1 MGVIGFAAVWD
12 RQMHKYEIYRQFEM
26 KFFIINFCN
35 VNISKIEHLRIKMI
49 SEINILIEV
58 LSYYKH
64 NCKNKIILE
73 ENIDSLL
80 SKCASKTC

>member
-1 MGVIGFAAVWD
+1 MS
-12 RQMHKYEIYRQFEM
+12 
-26 KFFIINFCN
+26 N
-35 VNISKIEHLRIKMI
+35 IEHLRIKMI

-80 SKCASKTC
+80 SKCAEVQRKMLNNG

>member
-1 MGVIGFAAVWD
+1 MG
-12 RQMHKYEIYRQFEM
+12 
-26 KFFIINFCN
+26 
-35 VNISKIEHLRIKMI
+35 KIEHLKIKMI

-73 ENIDSLL
+73 ENIDRLL
-80 SKCASKTC
+80 SKCAELQRKMLNNE

>member
-1 MGVIGFAAVWD
+1 M
-12 RQMHKYEIYRQFEM
+12 
-26 KFFIINFCN
+26 
-35 VNISKIEHLRIKMI
+35 SKIEHLRIRTI

-73 ENIDSLL
+73 ENIDGLL
-80 SKCASKTC
+80 SKCAEVQHKMLNNE

>member
-1 MGVIGFAAVWD
+1 M
-12 RQMHKYEIYRQFEM
+12 
-26 KFFIINFCN
+26 
-35 VNISKIEHLRIKMI
+35 SKIEHLRIKMI

-80 SKCASKTC
+80 SKCAELQRKMLNNE

>member
-1 MGVIGFAAVWD
+1 MQ
-12 RQMHKYEIYRQFEM
+12 RQYM
-26 KFFIINFCN
+26 
-35 VNISKIEHLRIKMI
+35 SKIEHLRIRMI

-73 ENIDSLL
+73 ENIDGLL
-80 SKCASKTC
+80 SKCAEVQHKMLNNE